1 MIGKC
6 LQKTFSEQSRER
18 KFSMLS
24 LFDYFIELLMEIY
37 INLFQLNL
45 LLRKF
50 SVKSQLGNDGKH
62 EEEEKVFRVIFL
74 GEEKGKGI

>member
-1 MIGKC
+1 MCMRAEANDWKMFTENFFGAI
-6 LQKTFSEQSRER
+6 ERER

-45 LLRKF
+45 LLRRF

-62 EEEEKVFRVIFL
+62 EEEKKKFFV
-74 GEEKGKGI
+74 